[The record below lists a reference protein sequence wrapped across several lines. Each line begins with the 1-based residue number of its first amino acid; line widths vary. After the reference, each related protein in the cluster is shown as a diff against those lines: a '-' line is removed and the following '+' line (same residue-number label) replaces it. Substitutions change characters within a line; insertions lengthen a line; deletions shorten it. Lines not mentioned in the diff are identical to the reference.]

1 MPQSSTELLDIEVAY
16 ATAEREIII
25 ALRIPRGSTAHDAIN
40 RSGILAQAPEIDL
53 EKNKIGVYGKL
64 CPFDYVLYPFDRV
77 EIYRSLLIDPKDIR
91 RLRASK
97 SKTK

>member
-1 MPQSSTELLDIEVAY
+1 MPQSSNELLDIEVAY

-53 EKNKIGVYGKL
+53 AKNKIGVYGKL
-64 CPFDYVLYPFDRV
+64 CPFDYVLHPFDRV